1 MTIVYFQ
8 PEKTLPS
15 SLVMNADSGIREI
28 FLLWNPQFWALQCRI
43 QLKEYLIAP
52 TIGICNPSFTD
63 KESGIQ
69 YLESR
74 VHGWKSRI
82 QDCLGFPYIMPI
94 VD

>member
-8 PEKTLPS
+8 PEITLPS
-15 SLVMNADSGIREI
+15 SHVTNADSGIREI
-28 FLLWNPQFWALQCRI
+28 FLLWNPQFWALQRRI

-74 VHGWKSRI
+74 VHDWKSRI